1 MSRKHTK
8 PRNQFSKP
16 AARRRYK
23 IHKRNLNWL
32 WISLGVLLLVVVG
45 ILLLNSKAPSP
56 PEITAA
62 QAYAKYQQGA
72 FFLDVREQEEWDQYH
87 IDGSTLIPLDQLQ
100 DRVNELSKDEDIVVV
115 CRSGRRSQNGASI
128 LQKAGFTRIFSMSG
142 GLNAWTASG
151 YPVQG
156 APP

>member
-8 PRNQFSKP
+8 PRNQSNKSS
-16 AARRRYK
+16 A
-23 IHKRNLNWL
+23 HKQHKTRKHKLNWL

-45 ILLLNSKAPSP
+45 ILLLNSKGSSS

-72 FFLDVREQEEWDQYH
+72 FFLDVRKQEEWDQYH

-100 DRVNELSKDEDIVVV
+100 DRVNELPKDKDIVVV
-115 CRSGRRSQNGASI
+115 CRSGHRSQDGASV
-128 LQKAGFTRIFSMSG
+128 LQKAGFTRISSMSG
-142 GLNAWTASG
+142 GLNAWTATG
-151 YPVQG
+151 YPIQG
-156 APP
+156 TPP